1 LTGATGQDPIVDRAM
16 PTGSTIGDPEAA
28 TRADLRHNLL
38 ALGGDYGLF
47 MIGMSFASQS
57 TILPAFAAH
66 LGASN
71 VVLGAIPAVMTL
83 GWFLPSVFAAGYT
96 ETLPRRL
103 PFVLR
108 WTMWERA
115 PFLVLA
121 LAAFVG
127 DRAPTLALAV
137 LLAMLFVITGTGGLL
152 MPAWMDIVGRVVP
165 TQLRGRLFAFS
176 NLAASAGGLAGSVLT
191 TAILARL
198 AAPVSYGVCFL
209 IAALFMGL
217 SWIMLLRVHEPP
229 AAVTGET
236 TTLGEY
242 LRRLPALLRRDQNF
256 SRYLVARTLL
266 FVGAMSTGFY
276 TVHALRVL
284 GAPAWQVGTF
294 TAMLF
299 VGQIAGN
306 LTLGWLADHAGH
318 RLVIAVG
325 AAATLAANL
334 VVLGTPSLAV
344 FTLVFAF
351 HGVSIAAVHVSGQ
364 NLLLEFAPSPIE
376 QPTYVGL
383 GNSLMTPAAFGAPL
397 AGGLLADALGFTALF
412 STAAIVGAFGLVLLL
427 VRVREPRG
435 ARG

>member
-1 LTGATGQDPIVDRAM
+1 
-16 PTGSTIGDPEAA
+16 
-28 TRADLRHNLL
+28 
-38 ALGGDYGLF
+38 
-47 MIGMSFASQS
+47 
-57 TILPAFAAH
+57 
-66 LGASN
+66 
-71 VVLGAIPAVMTL
+71 
-83 GWFLPSVFAAGYT
+83 
-96 ETLPRRL
+96 
-103 PFVLR
+103 
-108 WTMWERA
+108 
-115 PFLVLA
+115 
-121 LAAFVG
+121 
-127 DRAPTLALAV
+127 
-137 LLAMLFVITGTGGLL
+137 
-152 MPAWMDIVGRVVP
+152 
-165 TQLRGRLFAFS
+165 
-176 NLAASAGGLAGSVLT
+176 
-191 TAILARL
+191 
-198 AAPVSYGVCFL
+198 
-209 IAALFMGL
+209 
-217 SWIMLLRVHEPP
+217 
-229 AAVTGET
+229 
-236 TTLGEY
+236 
-242 LRRLPALLRRDQNF
+242 LPALLRRDQNF